1 MGIIIENNFILNIK
15 HLTIYYNSIG
25 LLFFYQTLL

>member
-1 MGIIIENNFILNIK
+1 MEIIIENNFILNIK
-15 HLTIYYNSIG
+15 HLTIYYSIG